1 MNATTIE
8 TVGFHHS
15 FFRNERDRLYADP
28 KLALFRE
35 DFQNSTDAGASRISV
50 NLRDVDGG
58 CEIEFDDNGCG
69 MTEEVLRSVFF
80 KIGATTKDSGSV
92 GGFGRA
98 RILTCFSMERYRIE
112 TTDCIVE
119 GAGSQFSIST
129 GNPYRRGCK
138 FLAVWGK
145 VKAEQLHNKL
155 IEYLGMSQLD
165 CEVTINGERWTKW
178 LYKNREVRSF
188 DWGKV
193 YANKT
198 SGLKGTVI
206 VRVRGAMMFVRST
219 NADAQVVLE
228 INPDVSRNVLLA
240 NRDSLAYEYR
250 AALDSF
256 LDELAINT
264 RSALREK
271 VSRKTTHVH
280 GGGLLNRCRP
290 KKETEKVHVVEVN
303 GSVSTTAQETMEVK
317 VPAASPD
324 VIRLLSA
331 EKARL
336 MSQHAISGDADVT
349 DTENVSLDGTS
360 ICPSLFD
367 VYIDDDITSD
377 DKMRRIIDQYNPK
390 NWVWAT
396 AHGKPYRKGAD
407 YLKLLMLWQTA
418 IDAAIEAAFKA
429 MPLFDSIRYSV
440 GWVFSDSKRGTD
452 FKTGARCKRIGDE
465 FFFLLNPLD
474 ESLHL
479 AYSLRSKTD
488 LKRILALAKHEV
500 AHVFETYHDEDYANT
515 LTEIDAEF
523 DEAEAFRKMRETLNE
538 INAES

>member
-1 MNATTIE
+1 
-8 TVGFHHS
+8 
-15 FFRNERDRLYADP
+15 
-28 KLALFRE
+28 
-35 DFQNSTDAGASRISV
+35 
-50 NLRDVDGG
+50 
-58 CEIEFDDNGCG
+58 
-69 MTEEVLRSVFF
+69 
-80 KIGATTKDSGSV
+80 
-92 GGFGRA
+92 
-98 RILTCFSMERYRIE
+98 MERYRIE

-119 GAGSQFSIST
+119 GAGSKFSIST
-129 GNPYRRGCK
+129 GNPHRRGCK
-138 FLAVWGK
+138 IVAVWGGI
-145 VKAEQLHNKL
+145 KADQLHNKL

-178 LYKNREVRSF
+178 LHKNREVRSF

-198 SGLKGTVI
+198 SGLKGAVI

-228 INPDVSRNVLLA
+228 INPDVSRKVLLA

-250 AALDSF
+250 AALDTF

-271 VSRKTTHVH
+271 VERKTTRIH
-280 GGGLLNRCRP
+280 GGGMLDRKRP
-290 KKETEKVHVVEVN
+290 KKGEVVGTEYAMPRAEVE
-303 GSVSTTAQETMEVK
+303 A
-317 VPAASPD
+317 PAPAPSNE
-324 VIRLLSA
+324 VIRLVSA
-331 EKARL
+331 EKARS
-336 MSQHAISGDADVT
+336 MAMHAIRGEADVV
-349 DTENVSLDGTS
+349 DTEEVTLDGTS

-367 VYIDDDITSD
+367 VYIDDDVASD

-407 YLKLLMLWQTA
+407 YLKLLMLWRTA
-418 IDAAIEAAFKA
+418 IDAAIEAAFRA
-429 MPLFDSIRYSV
+429 IPSFNSIRYSV
-440 GWVFSDSKRGTD
+440 GWVFSDSKKGTE
-452 FKTGARCKRIGDE
+452 FRTGARCKPMDGE

-474 ESLHL
+474 EALRL
-479 AYSLRSKTD
+479 AYSLRDKAD
-488 LKRILALAKHEV
+488 LKRLVALAKHEV
-500 AHVFETYHDEDYANT
+500 AHVFESYHDEDYANT
-515 LTEIDAEF
+515 LTDIDGEF